1 MTEPGKPIIVSP
13 NGIYENLMFYKC
25 WPFDQLLYNFLLY
38 QSEDDES
45 SASDEDTDPE
55 VSFSPKSAA
64 SILSAGVGGISVLK
78 SSAMGKVINGSR

>member
-1 MTEPGKPIIVSP
+1 MSVRSTPGRRIGKRWEHSWKII
-13 NGIYENLMFYKC
+13 GIVLVWDF
-25 WPFDQLLYNFLLY
+25 
-38 QSEDDES
+38 SEDDES

-78 SSAMGKVINGSR
+78 SSAMGKCVNGNR